1 VKKDFFVDTIR
12 FAVLVFI
19 FVLSGQNVLAA
30 RGLTKIA
37 DNVYSYVDIKKMSPQ
52 NSFGANAGIVIG
64 RDGILVI
71 DTLISA
77 KEAKRFIKDIRAVS
91 DKPIK
96 YVVNTHY
103 HLDHTFGNA
112 EFEKLG
118 AIIISHTIDKVSLQ
132 NKGEGALKNAG
143 MFGLTEQDMEGTKI
157 AVPTITFAGTM
168 EIDLGDRRVE
178 LLHKWASHTEGS
190 ILVYIPDK
198 KILFTGDILFTDYH
212 PYMADGDIKGWSSTL
227 DDMMKMDVD
236 TIIPG
241 HGPISGK
248 KDIADMKEYIIAFDK
263 KAVELCAKSTDVDH
277 IVSEIRK
284 SLPPRA
290 EGDMLIKANIQGRYL
305 KKPPTAY

>member
-1 VKKDFFVDTIR
+1 
-12 FAVLVFI
+12 
-19 FVLSGQNVLAA
+19 
-30 RGLTKIA
+30 
-37 DNVYSYVDIKKMSPQ
+37 
-52 NSFGANAGIVIG
+52 
-64 RDGILVI
+64 
-71 DTLISA
+71 
-77 KEAKRFIKDIRAVS
+77 
-91 DKPIK
+91 
-96 YVVNTHY
+96 
-103 HLDHTFGNA
+103 
-112 EFEKLG
+112 
-118 AIIISHTIDKVSLQ
+118 
-132 NKGEGALKNAG
+132 
-143 MFGLTEQDMEGTKI
+143 
-157 AVPTITFAGTM
+157 M